1 MESWLIRIDA
11 ELLKQA
17 LIQLITFLLYFVV
30 IKKFFYDKINGIIQ
44 QRKEMVAASLND
56 AKAADDK
63 AEQLE
68 KEYEQR
74 VGEIENERVEIIKKA
89 AEDAQQVKERIVS
102 EAREQANAIIESAS
116 KEVEAQKAKA
126 QEEFKDAIV
135 EMTMDAAEK
144 VVGKSLSKEDH
155 LSLINESISMFK
167 EV

>member
-1 MESWLIRIDA
+1 MIRIDA

-44 QRKEMVAASLND
+44 QRKETVSASLNE

-68 KEYEQR
+68 REYEAR
-74 VGEIENERVEIIKKA
+74 VGEIENERVEIIRKA
-89 AEDAQQVKERIVS
+89 AEDAQQVKERIVN
-102 EAREQANAIIESAS
+102 EAREQADAIIENAG

-126 QEEFKDAIV
+126 QEEFKDAIID
-135 EMTMDAAEK
+135 MTMEAAEK
-144 VVGKSLSKEDH
+144 VVKKSLSKEDH
-155 LSLINESISMFK
+155 LALINESISMFK